1 MKADLHLHSNASDGA
16 HSPAEVTEFCRRA
29 NVGVMSLTDHDTTAG
44 LDEAA
49 AAARLAGI
57 RFLRGVEISSQWA
70 GRSVHVVALG
80 VPQAN
85 GQFEDFLAHVRAL
98 RLERSRRIGAKF
110 AEIGIPGAWKG
121 AVSEAGGP
129 ENLSRTHFALWLLH
143 SGGVAHYEDAFERYL
158 GAGGPCA
165 VPRNWPQMEEVV
177 SFIRACGA
185 EPVLAHPGRYRLE
198 VGWQEEAL
206 VDAFCG
212 AGGRSIEVASG
223 SQSEASGRRFAEIA
237 RRRGLY
243 ASVGSDWHS
252 ERSKR
257 PMPGTVA
264 QVPSDLTPVW
274 SLFFEDSTQS

>member
-1 MKADLHLHSNASDGA
+1 M
-16 HSPAEVTEFCRRA
+16 
-29 NVGVMSLTDHDTTAG
+29 
-44 LDEAA
+44 
-49 AAARLAGI
+49 
-57 RFLRGVEISSQWA
+57 FLKIIPFG
-70 GRSVHVVALG
+70 
-80 VPQAN
+80 
-85 GQFEDFLAHVRAL
+85 
-98 RLERSRRIGAKF
+98 KK
-110 AEIGIPGAWKG
+110 IGIPGAWEG

-143 SGGVAHYEDAFERYL
+143 SGGVTHYEDAFERYL

-257 PMPGTVA
+257 PMPGMVA
-264 QVPSDLTPVW
+264 QIPSDLTPVW